1 LKRTLTYFLVGCSVI
16 ATAVAQDRLA
26 HFETV
31 VNTSEDPVERLHALD
46 SLIGLTRNQDAD
58 QFTYYSLEYIELA
71 KQLDSI
77 EAAARKVIHVAHTFT
92 KIKNQPETT
101 LKLTNSLLA
110 RKYQIKDSFLLGS
123 LYLKR
128 GGAQF
133 DFDLNKAVADYK
145 LAVENYGSGDSLYI
159 ADAYLFL
166 GQAYSNLGKFVPA
179 AESFHRS
186 YAYFEALKDYEY
198 MLYAQQGIVVMFSMN
213 GFYEKAIS
221 ERNLSIEK
229 YKNLGLIKHLT
240 TSYYNQALD
249 FKKMGD
255 EKKQLEFLLKAY
267 DSMINLPEN
276 DKTSNTQIMLYSAL
290 LEYYSEMG
298 DVEEAQRYL
307 ILIEETYIA
316 SSKSPQNKSY
326 YYGAKAHHAM
336 ATGRY
341 RSALAYAEKKL
352 ENILLVNYEDDILS
366 SYKLLHETHKAN
378 KNYEESLHYLTKY
391 DSLRGATYNKTTANS
406 LAYYQTLYET
416 ERTTRELM
424 AKNTRIQLLAK
435 DNSNFKK
442 LVTFVSIAM
451 ILAFGVLLLYR
462 NQRHLKNKKSLQ
474 ERFSQ
479 ALLLSQ
485 ENERKRISKDLHD
498 GLGQQLLL
506 IKNKLFTQGD
516 KETKAMVD
524 ATIEEVRA
532 ISRDLHPFQL
542 QEMGITKALEFTLK
556 QVDENTALFVSS
568 EIDNIDNLFNPEQE
582 VNIYRIVQESL
593 SNIIKHAK
601 AEAGKVSVERLKNTV
616 RIVVKDNGVGFDF
629 NEKYQNIKSLG
640 LKTLLERTKF
650 LNGQMKIYS
659 KQGTGTEL
667 EFKIPTV

>member
-1 LKRTLTYFLVGCSVI
+1 MKTTFTYVLI
-16 ATAVAQDRLA
+16 ACAMITSAWAQDRAESLKLL
-26 HFETV
+26 V
-31 VNTSEDPVERLHALD
+31 KNSQDPVERLQALD
-46 SLIGLTRNQDAD
+46 SLGMIYKDQDVDAY
-58 QFTYYSLEYIELA
+58 TYYTLEYIELA

-77 EAAARKVIHVAHTFT
+77 EAAARRVIRISNIFT
-92 KIKNQPETT
+92 KQKNQPETT
-101 LKLTNSLLA
+101 LKLTNSFIA

-133 DFDLNKAVADYK
+133 DFDLNEAVSDYK
-145 LAVENYGSGDSLYI
+145 LAIENYGVQDSLYV

-179 AESFHRS
+179 AESFHRA
-186 YAYFEALKDYEY
+186 YAYFENLKDYEY
-198 MLYAQQGIVVMFSMN
+198 MLHAQQGIVVMFSMN

-229 YKNLGLIKHLT
+229 YKNLDLTKHLT

-249 FKKMGD
+249 YKKLGD
-255 EKKQLEFLLKAY
+255 HRKNLEYLLKSY
-267 DSMINLPEN
+267 ETMQNLPERDVTPN
-276 DKTSNTQIMLYSAL
+276 IKIMLYSAL
-290 LEYYSEMG
+290 LEYYSDIG
-298 DVEEAQRYL
+298 DLEEAQKFL
-307 ILIEETYIA
+307 ITIEEIYSA
-316 SSKSPQNKSY
+316 SGKSPQNKSY

-336 ATGRY
+336 ATGRI
-341 RSALAYAEKKL
+341 RSAVAYAEKKL
-352 ENILLVNYEDDILS
+352 ENVLQVEYEDDILQ
-366 SYKLLHETHKAN
+366 SYKLLHETHEAN
-378 KNYEESLHYLTKY
+378 KNYQESLRYLTKY
-391 DSLRGATYNKTTANS
+391 DSLRVSMYNKTTANA

-442 LVTFVSIAM
+442 LVTFVSIVM
-451 ILAFGVLLLYR
+451 ILAFGVLLLFR
-462 NQRHLKNKKSLQ
+462 NQRHLKNTKSLQ

-479 ALLLSQ
+479 ALLISQ

-556 QVDENTALFVSS
+556 QVDENTSLFVSS

-601 AEAGKVSVERLKNTV
+601 AEAGKVSVERFKNNV
-616 RIVVKDNGVGFDF
+616 RIVIKDNGVGFDF
-629 NEKYQNIKSLG
+629 NEKYKNIRSLG

-659 KQGTGTEL
+659 KHGTGTEI